1 MAILAGGAYTLAD
14 WAQERDPQGKTPK
27 IVDLLSQANEILQDM
42 LWLEGNLI
50 TGHKGVVRTA
60 LPTPTARQM
69 NVGVN
74 NTKTTTATITAT
86 CGNFELYN
94 LIDQDLADL
103 GGNAAMFRL
112 NQDKGFIEGMSQY
125 IAGQLFY
132 GYAPTAPATFTG
144 LAPYYSTATLANAQT
159 ANNVLDMGGVASTN
173 TSLWLASW
181 SSDTCHGIFPNGKR
195 AGLIHE
201 DLGLMTVFDSNQLP
215 FQGYR
220 SRFKW
225 ECGLF
230 IADWRFQVR
239 AANIDVTTLAGT
251 QAPNLINALDR
262 MLERPPRLMAR
273 AASTQMVTDASGMVA
288 SGDQSCLYANRIVR
302 TWLRI
307 QMHNKPNLLLNLD
320 NWDGKPVMMYCG
332 LPIRTVDQLVSTEA
346 RVV

>member
-1 MAILAGGAYTLAD
+1 MAVLAGGAYTLAD

-27 IVDLLSQANEILQDM
+27 IVDLLSQANEILDDM
-42 LWLEGNLI
+42 LWIEGNLV

-60 LPTPTARQM
+60 LPTPTARPI
-69 NVGVN
+69 NVGVA

-103 GGNAAMFRL
+103 EGNAAMFRL
-112 NQDKGFIEGMSQY
+112 NQDKGFLEGMSQY
-125 IAGQLFY
+125 VAGQLFY

-173 TSLWLASW
+173 TSIWLASW
-181 SSDTCHGIFPNGKR
+181 SSDTCHGIFPKGKR

-201 DLGLMTVFDSNQLP
+201 DLGMMTVFDANQNP
-215 FQGYR
+215 YQGYR
-220 SRFKW
+220 SHFKW
-225 ECGLF
+225 EAGLF
-230 IADWRFQVR
+230 VADWRFQVR
-239 AANIDVTTLAGT
+239 SANIDVTLLSGT

-262 MLERPPRLMAR
+262 MLERPPRLMAS
-273 AASTQMVTDASGMVA
+273 AASTTAVNDPSGVV
-288 SGDQSCLYANRIVR
+288 SGGDRSVLYANRIVR

-307 QMHNKPNLLLNLD
+307 QMHNKPNLLLSLET
-320 NWDGKPVMMYCG
+320 WDGKPVLQYCG
-332 LPIRTVDQLVSTEA
+332 IPIRTVDQLVSTEA